1 MNILDVIIVVVMAFL
16 VVRGVMRGF
25 FGEVASLAGILLGI
39 WFAVHYMTRV
49 TELLRPH
56 LPDVGFLPVLSFA
69 LIFIGILVL
78 CNLAG
83 WWMRVL
89 FKKSALGWVDRML
102 GAGLAVVKGV
112 VVAYLAI
119 VILTV
124 YLLPATPLIARSKL
138 APVVTASFQA
148 MKKAVSPHL
157 FQEWTRRFR
166 QQGPEEKP
174 ETPKAPAKET
184 GAPETKDHG

>member
-1 MNILDVIIVVVMAFL
+1 MNILDVVIVVVMAFL

-39 WFAVHYMTRV
+39 WFAVHYMARV
-49 TELLRPH
+49 TELLKPR

-89 FKKSALGWVDRML
+89 FKKTALGWLDRML

-124 YLLPATPLIARSKL
+124 YLPPATPLIARSKL

-148 MKKAVSPHL
+148 MKQAVSPHL

-166 QQGPEEKP
+166 QKGPEEKL
-174 ETPKAPAKET
+174 ETPAAPAKET
-184 GAPETKDHG
+184 GVPGTGDHG

>member
-1 MNILDVIIVVVMAFL
+1 MNILDVVIVVVMAFL

-25 FGEVASLAGILLGI
+25 FGEVASLAGIIFGI
-39 WFAVHYMTRV
+39 WLAVHYMTRV
-49 TELLRPH
+49 TEYLRPH
-56 LPDVGFLPVLSFA
+56 LPHLAFLPVLSFA
-69 LIFIGILVL
+69 SIFIGVLIL

-83 WWMRVL
+83 WGLRIL
-89 FKKSALGWVDRML
+89 FKKTALGWVDRTL
-102 GAGLAVVKGV
+102 GAGLAVIKGV

-124 YLLPATPLIARSKL
+124 YLPPATPLIAQSKL

-148 MKKAVSPHL
+148 MKRAVSPRL

-166 QQGPEEKP
+166 KTGPEEKT
-174 ETPKAPAKET
+174 ETPKAPEQET
-184 GAPETKDHG
+184 TAPDTKNHG